1 MKSPPSVP
9 SNSLHPSGASASTE
23 VHLDNLQVKTNLCKK
38 QKDMDT
44 IQRKCFASVQ
54 LGI

>member
-9 SNSLHPSGASASTE
+9 SNSLHLSAEGASAS
-23 VHLDNLQVKTNLCKK
+23 VHLDPLHIKTNLCKK
-38 QKDMDT
+38 QKDLDT
-44 IQRKCFASVQ
+44 IQRKWFAPVQ

>member
-9 SNSLHPSGASASTE
+9 SNSLHLYAASASAS
-23 VHLDNLQVKTNLCKK
+23 VHLNHLHVKTNLCKK

-44 IQRKCFASVQ
+44 IQRKWLAPLQ